1 MFTGRDRLWL
11 VAGKGVILTDL
22 LTLISWSTM
31 MSSSSTAGLFTG
43 GILRM
48 LVLPPPILGPGTLG
62 PGVMV
67 LLPGVEVA
75 RLLAGVEPLDI
86 VLTTD
91 GVNVD
96 LFLSGAPAELF
107 LAGVEEEDAVL
118 TGVLVGTLLAVGVAF
133 KVDFLLAYAGVA
145 FCAGPG
151 VHSGSGESAPAI
163 SKSMLSRETGALF
176 SVAML
181 LLELRRDVAR
191 V

>member
-1 MFTGRDRLWL
+1 
-11 VAGKGVILTDL
+11 
-22 LTLISWSTM
+22 
-31 MSSSSTAGLFTG
+31 
-43 GILRM
+43 M

-67 LLPGVEVA
+67 LLPGVEAA
-75 RLLAGVEPLDI
+75 RLLAGVELLDI
-86 VLTTD
+86 VLTTAD
-91 GVNVD
+91 GVKVD

-107 LAGVEEEDAVL
+107 LTGVEEEEAVL
-118 TGVLVGTLLAVGVAF
+118 TGVLVGTLLTVGVAV
-133 KVDFLLAYAGVA
+133 KVDFLLACAGVI

>member
-1 MFTGRDRLWL
+1 M
-11 VAGKGVILTDL
+11 
-22 LTLISWSTM
+22 
-31 MSSSSTAGLFTG
+31 
-43 GILRM
+43 
-48 LVLPPPILGPGTLG
+48 G

-67 LLPGVEVA
+67 LLPGVEAA
-75 RLLAGVEPLDI
+75 RLLAGVELLDI

-91 GVNVD
+91 GVKVD

-107 LAGVEEEDAVL
+107 LAGVEEEAVL
-118 TGVLVGTLLAVGVAF
+118 TGVLVGTLLTVGVAV
-133 KVDFLLAYAGVA
+133 KVDFLLACAGVA